1 LLHGQPDSRR
11 EAAARRWGTS
21 IPPAR
26 EIAQG
31 RGGSVIQETWD
42 NLIGLDIPTIEKIIR
57 PIVVY
62 LVLIVLFRI
71 FGRRE
76 LAQLNPMDLAVLL
89 MLASALE
96 NAIIGEDESLIGGI
110 YGAVA
115 LLSMNW
121 LVNAISYRHS
131 RVEKLLEG
139 EPKVL
144 IKQGVVNHDVLR
156 GEKISESDIREAL
169 HREGIER
176 VEAVRL
182 AHLEPSGQLTIIPEE
197 DRRLDELM
205 ERLDR
210 IEALRAA
217 KKD

>member
-1 LLHGQPDSRR
+1 MVL
-11 EAAARRWGTS
+11 
-21 IPPAR
+21 
-26 EIAQG
+26 
-31 RGGSVIQETWD
+31 QETWE

-57 PIVVY
+57 PVVVY
-62 LVLIVLFRI
+62 LVLIALFRV

-121 LVNAISYRHS
+121 LVNALSYRHP
-131 RVEKLLEG
+131 RLERLLEG

-144 IKQGVVNHDVLR
+144 IRQGVVNRNVMR
-156 GEKISESDIREAL
+156 GEKISDSDIREAL

-176 VEAVRL
+176 VETVRL
-182 AHLEPSGQLTIIPEE
+182 AHLEPSGQLTVIPEE
-197 DRRLDELM
+197 DGRLDEVM

-210 IEALRAA
+210 IEALLAA
-217 KKD
+217 QEASGKGSRG